1 MSSHQNERENERTKA
16 KMINAAGLTNC
27 NWISMIVRE
36 RERERETG
44 SIEMNERQKETMG
57 KLSGSLLSHRVVVQ
71 QR

>member
-36 RERERETG
+36 RERETG

-57 KLSGSLLSHRVVVQ
+57 KLSSNLLSHRVVVQ